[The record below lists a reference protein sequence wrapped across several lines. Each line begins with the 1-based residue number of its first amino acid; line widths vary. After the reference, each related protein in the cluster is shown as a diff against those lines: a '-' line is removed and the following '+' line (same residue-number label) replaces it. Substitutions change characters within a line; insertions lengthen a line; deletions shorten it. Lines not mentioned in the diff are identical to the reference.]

1 MLRRLCHEAILMRPL
16 PAPMRRLLWLS
27 GVLYVLYL
35 IVGNA
40 FLNSPFAAATVN
52 RQPEIF
58 HAQWAWAWTLWPGQ
72 IYADDL
78 QLHGHARKLLWSAQ
92 GESASGR
99 IMLWPLLRREL
110 RFGPVH
116 TRAVKLDIHP
126 TTIDQKPTRGRGD
139 AWRVTLDR
147 VSTRS
152 LQQLRF
158 GDLVVAGA
166 GAGAGELGFTHL
178 LRGGATAIF
187 PSRVR
192 LSAASVHYQQLQL
205 LHDATLDIRFAFD
218 PFTHEQPP
226 GAQKLERAVVHVI
239 AEGVTP
245 AIALGA
251 DKNGAQAVT
260 LSPLAGHLS
269 ADFSLDHGTLLPG
282 GRLQWNAPVAITDA
296 DGTQQ
301 QRHGQLDLVVQP
313 GAVMLHA
320 RIPPPP
326 DAGNVTPPNQLEA
339 HLQFASRRVL
349 PWRSSSDVLR
359 LLSGSVDGRWHFA
372 SLGWLAPLTMS
383 KPWLHLNGAGDIAG
397 AVRLDAGRLA
407 AGTRIDVP
415 QVALVA
421 DILDNV
427 FAGQAHAQARLV
439 AGNGGARLLADLLM
453 DRFTL
458 APHGAPAKAYLRGRA
473 LQVNLQSSDDL
484 AQFRQ
489 AFTARLHF
497 DDADI
502 PDLRAYNRYLPGKSL
517 YFLHGSGHMSTDFTV
532 DGNGDV
538 SAGRMQMD
546 SSAARLALGVSHLI
560 GKLSMDTRIDRA
572 KKRPGKAFDLQDFT
586 LGLDGVRAEGSDA
599 PPWWAKVTLQHGR
612 LDWDRPMRLRG
623 SATLVMK
630 DVSLLLSLF
639 ADRSAFPKWITKVI
653 DDGRATAHAEVE
665 AQRGDFILDHL
676 VATNQRVDLFAH
688 LRIRDGKPR
697 GDLYA
702 RWGVLGLGVAL
713 ADGKREFHL
722 LHAQRWYRAQP
733 DLIPAEAT
741 VTP

>member
-1 MLRRLCHEAILMRPL
+1 MRTL
-16 PAPMRRLLWLS
+16 PAPMRRLLWLL
-27 GVLYVLYL
+27 GLLYVLYL
-35 IVGNA
+35 VIGNV
-40 FLNSPFAAATVN
+40 FLNSPAAPATVN
-52 RQPEIF
+52 RVPETF

-72 IYADDL
+72 VHAHDL
-78 QLHGHARKLLWSAQ
+78 QLQGHARKLLWSAR

-110 RFGPVH
+110 RFGP
-116 TRAVKLDIHP
+116 TRATLVKLDIQP
-126 TTIDQKPTRGRGD
+126 ASVDRQPPPWQRD
-139 AWRVTLDR
+139 AWRVTVDR
-147 VSTRS
+147 VSTGS
-152 LQQLRF
+152 LRQLRM
-158 GDLVVAGA
+158 GDLVVDGDGEA
-166 GAGAGELGFTHL
+166 ELGFTHQ

-187 PSRVR
+187 PSRVVIPAANLRYRQQELLQNAR
-192 LSAASVHYQQLQL
+192 LDVH
-205 LHDATLDIRFAFD
+205 FAFD
-218 PFTHEQPP
+218 PFTHELPP
-226 GAQKLERAVVHVI
+226 GWNKLERAKVHVI
-239 AEGVTP
+239 AEGTTP
-245 AIALGA
+245 TIALGA
-251 DKNGAQAVT
+251 DKAGAQAVT
-260 LSPLAGHLS
+260 LSSLKGHLS
-269 ADFSLDHGTLLPG
+269 TDFSLDHGTLAPG

-301 QRHGQLDLVVQP
+301 QRRGQLDLAVQAD
-313 GAVMLHA
+313 AVMIHA

-326 DAGNVTPPNQLEA
+326 GPRSATAPNHLEA
-339 HLQFASRRVL
+339 HLQFASRRML
-349 PWRSSSDVLR
+349 PWPSSSDVLR
-359 LLSGSVDGRWHFA
+359 RLSGSVDGRWHFA
-372 SLGWLAPLTMS
+372 SLGWLTPLTMS
-383 KPWLHLNGAGDIAG
+383 HPWLRLNGSGDIVG
-397 AVRLDAGRLA
+397 VLQIDAGQLLP
-407 AGTRIDVP
+407 GTHIDVP
-415 QVALVA
+415 QVALMVS
-421 DILDNV
+421 ILDNI
-427 FAGQAHAQARLV
+427 FAGNAQARAHVV
-439 AGNGGARLLADLLM
+439 AGSEGTRLLADLVM
-453 DRFTL
+453 DRFSL
-458 APHGAPAKAYLRGRA
+458 APRNAPEQAYLRGHA
-473 LQVNLQSSDDL
+473 LAVDLQSSDDL
-484 AQFRQ
+484 ARFRQ

-497 DDADI
+497 AHADI

-538 SAGRMQMD
+538 SAGHLQMD

-560 GKLSMDTRIDRA
+560 GKLSLDTRIDRA

-688 LRIRDGKPR
+688 LRIRDGRPR

-702 RWGVLGLGVAL
+702 RWGELGLGVAL

-722 LHAQRWYRAQP
+722 LHAKRWYQAQP

-741 VTP
+741 ATP